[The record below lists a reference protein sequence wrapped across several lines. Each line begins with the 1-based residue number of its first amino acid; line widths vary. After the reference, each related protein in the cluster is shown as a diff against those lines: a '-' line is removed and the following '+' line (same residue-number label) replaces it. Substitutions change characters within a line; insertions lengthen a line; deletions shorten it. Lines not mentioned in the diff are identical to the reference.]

1 MIKRIIKDKFFIKDI
16 LFNSFSFAIYVISQ
30 QIILMPI
37 MGKLLPE
44 KTFASFIIFISI
56 FSIISNTLGSEI
68 GIVRQIKNDKDANQY
83 NLIMRWLLIFVF
95 LISITCILFLQF
107 SLLET
112 IMFSFV
118 IVLANIRLYICSCFR
133 INKNFKNVMIQNVLY
148 LIGLLIG
155 LFLFTKIKY
164 LWIPSMFAETFSLFF
179 SLRKADF
186 SFVAKKEKI
195 EKKILLSFK
204 DLSIIEFLI
213 NMMTYFDKILIYPI
227 LGTNAVNTYYAT
239 TTMSKIVS
247 LISNPLHS
255 VLLSWIKGDKESK
268 VNSLKL
274 IFKYC
279 LPLVI
284 IISIITIPLT
294 YYAVLLL
301 YKSYLEASIS
311 IIIPISIG
319 TGFSFVSS
327 IIKAFVLKYIN
338 SKKILKT
345 YIKYLAS
352 FVVFSL
358 ILSHFYGLFG
368 FALANMISRIV
379 LFMLF
384 INVLMSIKKEENTNE
399 R

>member
-1 MIKRIIKDKFFIKDI
+1 
-16 LFNSFSFAIYVISQ
+16 
-30 QIILMPI
+30 
-37 MGKLLPE
+37 
-44 KTFASFIIFISI
+44 
-56 FSIISNTLGSEI
+56 
-68 GIVRQIKNDKDANQY
+68 
-83 NLIMRWLLIFVF
+83 
-95 LISITCILFLQF
+95 
-107 SLLET
+107 
-112 IMFSFV
+112 
-118 IVLANIRLYICSCFR
+118 
-133 INKNFKNVMIQNVLY
+133 
-148 LIGLLIG
+148 
-155 LFLFTKIKY
+155 
-164 LWIPSMFAETFSLFF
+164 
-179 SLRKADF
+179 
-186 SFVAKKEKI
+186 
-195 EKKILLSFK
+195 
-204 DLSIIEFLI
+204 
-213 NMMTYFDKILIYPI
+213 
-227 LGTNAVNTYYAT
+227 
-239 TTMSKIVS
+239 MSKIVS

-319 TGFSFVSS
+319 AGFSFVSS